1 MFDKIKQLNKL
12 KELENSL
19 GKELVKKEIKEV
31 KVVVNGKAEIVSIEL
46 NPELSKEEQEQVLK
60 ECINKALEEAKIMMA
75 KRDAEISG
83 FNF

>member
-1 MFDKIKQLNKL
+1 MFDKIKKLNEL

-19 GKELVKKEIKEV
+19 GKELVEKELRGV

-46 NPELSKEEQEQVLK
+46 NPELTREEQERVLK
-60 ECINKALEEAKIMMA
+60 ECANKALEEAKMIMA
-75 KRDAEISG
+75 KKATAITG